1 MKYSVIFAALLA
13 LLVQGCS
20 TMDNGVKAHILG
32 ANIDI
37 AKERAQAA
45 AKPVLNASIPV
56 QGCNAPEGTDYKTA
70 CVMTSIVHAPQG
82 AANSG
87 QIAMPDDPW
96 ARAADRAVGVLG
108 TAAGLY
114 LGGQAAVGLVDAAAG
129 GIAKALQTMPDPVV
143 VPPATPVIVPA
154 ADPVI
159 VQPVVVPA
167 PDPVIVDPVVV
178 QPEIVYVPAA
188 P

>member
-1 MKYSVIFAALLA
+1 
-13 LLVQGCS
+13 
-20 TMDNGVKAHILG
+20 MDNGVKAQILG

-37 AKERAQAA
+37 AKQRAQAA
-45 AKPVLNASIPV
+45 AKPVLDAKIPV
-56 QGCNAPEGTDYKTA
+56 PGCKAPEGADYKTA
-70 CVMTSIVHAPQG
+70 CVMTIVVHAPQN
-82 AANSG
+82 ASNS
-87 QIAMPDDPW
+87 QLSMPDDPW

-114 LGGQAAVGLVDAAAG
+114 LGGQAAVGLVDAASG
-129 GIAKALQTMPDPVV
+129 GIAKALQTMPNPVV